1 MLRDDTEA
9 IIRWRCFWQL
19 AIQRCG
25 IFVLALL
32 IGLASGCGKEEPAKK
47 DMGGEYHVLQIWHL
61 HTFFWEETKRTPT
74 DVDELKTWASDLSNL
89 RYSLKELGMKSIEDA
104 FVSPRDGQ
112 PYILQKITPK
122 QMEQMAKGQVPTD
135 VILSYEAVGANG
147 KRFASL
153 LRGGHKEFPESFF
166 KE

>member
-1 MLRDDTEA
+1 MFRDDIET
-9 IIRWRCFWQL
+9 IIRWRCFWRL

-32 IGLASGCGKEEPAKK
+32 IGLALGCGEEEPAKK

-61 HTFFWEETKRTPT
+61 HQFYWEKTGQIPT

-89 RYSLKELGMKSIEDA
+89 PYTLKDLGMKSVDGA

-112 PYILQKITPK
+112 PYILKKITPK
-122 QMEQMAKGQVPTD
+122 QMKQAPANL
-135 VILSYEAVGANG
+135 ILSYEAVGANG
-147 KRFASL
+147 KRFASML
-153 LRGGHKEFPESFF
+153 QGGYKEIPESFF